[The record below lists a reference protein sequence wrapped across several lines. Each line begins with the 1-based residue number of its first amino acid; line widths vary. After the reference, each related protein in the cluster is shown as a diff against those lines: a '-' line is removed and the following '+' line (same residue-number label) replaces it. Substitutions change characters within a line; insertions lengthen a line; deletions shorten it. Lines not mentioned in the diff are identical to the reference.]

1 VKPPKDGDHSK
12 KLMSESQQTE
22 NRTGKRRAQRRKERQ
37 HHIEATKMLRMLLSR
52 DFLCWL
58 GGLTYTE
65 GTDMKSR
72 RQIRP
77 DNSKWQMKADD
88 DETVAP
94 EAEVNKSMV
103 AAETKQ
109 QQQEQSR
116 ASSPSPGGI
125 AEYMTVVPTQ
135 ESKVPTTPDVTIEQM
150 TAAPTQG
157 STAPT
162 TPGAMIESTTA
173 APMRDADAPETTGA
187 TIPVPTFTTGMLHM
201 GNDSTCMPQRA
212 DVDDTSQCSGM
223 ISAEETK
230 NGDANCPL
238 DQVNMPVCLAQ
249 LGDEVS
255 ACGTATD
262 QLADTDLAAGRK
274 LTTMLDDMSTHP
286 IYHHDGA
293 AVRQLDRASRSGSEP
308 EKGSSDVHG
317 RCNTCKAICSKL
329 LKCSKCKKAAYCC
342 LAGQKEDWS
351 LPQKNLPERSLAYG
365 DGCVAI
371 TAIAGKAFGC

>member
-1 VKPPKDGDHSK
+1 
-12 KLMSESQQTE
+12 
-22 NRTGKRRAQRRKERQ
+22 
-37 HHIEATKMLRMLLSR
+37 
-52 DFLCWL
+52 
-58 GGLTYTE
+58 
-65 GTDMKSR
+65 
-72 RQIRP
+72 
-77 DNSKWQMKADD
+77 
-88 DETVAP
+88 
-94 EAEVNKSMV
+94 
-103 AAETKQ
+103 
-109 QQQEQSR
+109 
-116 ASSPSPGGI
+116 
-125 AEYMTVVPTQ
+125 
-135 ESKVPTTPDVTIEQM
+135 
-150 TAAPTQG
+150 
-157 STAPT
+157 
-162 TPGAMIESTTA
+162 
-173 APMRDADAPETTGA
+173 
-187 TIPVPTFTTGMLHM
+187 
-201 GNDSTCMPQRA
+201 MPQRA

-223 ISAEETK
+223 ISVEETK
-230 NGDANCPL
+230 KGDANCPL

-329 LKCSKCKKAAYCC
+329 LKCSKCKKSSVLLLGVSERRLEFA
-342 LAGQKEDWS
+342 
-351 LPQKNLPERSLAYG
+351 QKNLPERSLAYG